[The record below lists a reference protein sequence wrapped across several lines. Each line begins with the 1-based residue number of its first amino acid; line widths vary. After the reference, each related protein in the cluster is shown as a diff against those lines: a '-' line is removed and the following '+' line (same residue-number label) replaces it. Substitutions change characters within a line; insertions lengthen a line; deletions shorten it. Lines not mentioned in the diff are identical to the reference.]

1 MRRLLR
7 STGRPCLAAA
17 ILAVALAPGV
27 AAQVTPDPRDTLH
40 AYGPGGPLPAMKEA
54 AATFGQKRGINVE
67 VTAGPTPQWIDHA
80 KVDADMIFSG
90 SEVMMSDFITAMPDI
105 DTTSV
110 QPLYLRPAVILVR
123 PGNPTHING
132 LADLL
137 KSGHRILVV
146 NGAGQQGLW
155 EDVAGRLGDIGTV
168 RALRSNIVKVAGNS
182 AQAKQAWTDD
192 NSIDAWLIWSSWQVA
207 NANVADQV
215 PLEPQYA
222 IYRDT
227 GIALTKTAQPA
238 AKEFAN
244 FLASPEG
251 AAIFEKWGW
260 IIPKQ

>member
-1 MRRLLR
+1 
-7 STGRPCLAAA
+7 
-17 ILAVALAPGV
+17 
-27 AAQVTPDPRDTLH
+27 
-40 AYGPGGPLPAMKEA
+40 
-54 AATFGQKRGINVE
+54 
-67 VTAGPTPQWIDHA
+67 
-80 KVDADMIFSG
+80 
-90 SEVMMSDFITAMPDI
+90 
-105 DTTSV
+105 
-110 QPLYLRPAVILVR
+110 VR

-192 NSIDAWLIWSSWQVA
+192 NSIDAWLIWSIWQVA

-227 GIALTKTAQPA
+227 GIALTKKAQPA